1 MTQAMGCLCESLRYI
16 YRLQRLSFVYQAA
29 IVVVQEAGGSV
40 TSRSLLAS
48 ERSHVDS
55 FTLTPDVLMGRE
67 FLAIR
72 AISATQGETSREAQ
86 LRLSKELYETVGDTT
101 PMLRR

>member
-48 ERSHVDS
+48 ERPHVDP

-67 FLAIR
+67 FLVIR

-101 PMLRR
+101 PMLRG